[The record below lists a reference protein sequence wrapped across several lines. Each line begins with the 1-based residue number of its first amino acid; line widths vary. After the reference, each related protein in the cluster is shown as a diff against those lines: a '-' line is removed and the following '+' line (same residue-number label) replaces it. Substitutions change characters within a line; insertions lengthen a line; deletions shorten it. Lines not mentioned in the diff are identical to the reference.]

1 MSGEHVER
9 LRPHRHHVRRGDED
23 WPWTLPRIPDGR
35 EFRFAAQAGAT
46 HIVTHLTNYF
56 SGKTPR
62 LSSGAEDVGWGD
74 CSSDELWTYDE
85 MAGLVRRLHAHG
97 LELAAIENFS
107 PKFWSDILLDG
118 PKRSEQIEGLKRLV
132 IDAGRAGV
140 PCIGYNFSVACVWS
154 WSRGPFSRAGAVS
167 VCFDLSAID
176 PDLPIPDGV
185 LWNMRYR
192 PGLEGRGPVSV
203 THHQIWER
211 LEAFL
216 RELVPVAEAAGVK
229 LAAHPDDPPVE
240 TLRGAARL
248 VNQPAKYDRLLD
260 AVDSPSNATE
270 LCLGSLQ
277 EMTDGDI
284 YDTVRRIARRDR
296 IGYIH
301 FRNVRG
307 KVPNYVET
315 FIDDGDI
322 DMAEIVRILRDERFE
337 GVLIPDHTAEL
348 ECGAP
353 WHAGMAYAIGYMR
366 ALVNTAPA
374 LGPARR

>member
-1 MSGEHVER
+1 MKIGLGLYRQS
-9 LRPHRHHVRRGDED
+9 LTDEN
-23 WPWTLPRIPDGR
+23 
-35 EFRFAAQAGAT
+35 FRFAAQAGAT
-46 HIVTHLTNYF
+46 HIVAHLTNYF

-62 LSSGAEDVGWGD
+62 LSRGEADSGWGD
-74 CSSDELWTYDE
+74 CSDDELWTYEE
-85 MAGLVRRLHAHG
+85 MAELVGRLRAHG

-118 PKRSEQIEGLKRLV
+118 PERAAQIDGLKQLV

-140 PCIGYNFSVACVWS
+140 PCIGYNFSIAGVWG
-154 WSRGPFSRAGAVS
+154 WTRGPFSRAGAVS
-167 VCFDLSAID
+167 VGFDLSAID
-176 PDLPIPDGV
+176 PDLATPDGV

-192 PGLEGRGPVSV
+192 PAIEGAAPVAVTSRQIWDRLEG
-203 THHQIWER
+203 
-211 LEAFL
+211 FL

-240 TLRGAARL
+240 ALRGAARL

-260 AVDSPSNATE
+260 VVDSPSNATE

-277 EMTDGDI
+277 EMSGGDI
-284 YDTVRRIARRDR
+284 YDAVRRIARRDR

-322 DMAEIVRILRDERFE
+322 DMAEIIRILRDEKFE
-337 GVLIPDHTAEL
+337 GVLIPDHTPEL
-348 ECGAP
+348 ECGSP

-366 ALVNTAPA
+366 ALVNIAPT

>member
-1 MSGEHVER
+1 MKIGLGLYRQS
-9 LRPHRHHVRRGDED
+9 LTDEN
-23 WPWTLPRIPDGR
+23 
-35 EFRFAAQAGAT
+35 FCFAAQAGVT
-46 HIVTHLTNYF
+46 HIVAHLANYF

-62 LSSGAEDVGWGD
+62 LSRGEEETGWGD
-74 CSSDELWTYDE
+74 CSADELWTYDE
-85 MAGLVRRLHAHG
+85 MADLVRRLRTHG

-107 PKFWSDILLDG
+107 PRFWSDILLDG
-118 PKRSEQIEGLKRLV
+118 PKRAEQIAGLKQLV

-140 PCIGYNFSVACVWS
+140 PCIGYNFSIAGVWG
-154 WSRGPFSRAGAVS
+154 WTRGPFSRAGAVS
-167 VCFDLSAID
+167 VGFDLSAID
-176 PDLPIPDGV
+176 PSLPIPDGV

-192 PGLEGRGPVSV
+192 PAIAGAAPISATTE
-203 THHQIWER
+203 QIWER
-211 LEAFL
+211 LETFL

-240 TLRGAARL
+240 KLRGAARL
-248 VNQPAKYDRLLD
+248 VNQPAKYDRLLG
-260 AVDSPSNATE
+260 VIDSPSNAAE

-277 EMTDGDI
+277 EMSDGDI

-322 DMAEIVRILRDERFE
+322 DMAEIIRILRDEGFE
-337 GVLIPDHTAEL
+337 GVLIPDHTPEL

-366 ALVNTAPA
+366 ALVNNASS